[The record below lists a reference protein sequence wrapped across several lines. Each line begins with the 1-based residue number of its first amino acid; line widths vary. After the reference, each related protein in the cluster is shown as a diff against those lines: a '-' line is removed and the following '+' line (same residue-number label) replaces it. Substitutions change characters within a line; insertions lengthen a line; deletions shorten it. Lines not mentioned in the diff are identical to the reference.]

1 MWVAV
6 AVATGVYG
14 DTGASVL
21 DSAGVQDV
29 LDEELDV
36 VHVVEVLVVEVI
48 DVCAA
53 IDGVFD
59 AELDVL

>member
-1 MWVAV
+1 MCVAV
-6 AVATGVYG
+6 AVATGVDG

-21 DSAGVQDV
+21 DFAGVQDV
-29 LDEELDV
+29 LDEELD

>member
-6 AVATGVYG
+6 AVATSVDG

-21 DSAGVQDV
+21 DSAGVQDM

-48 DVCAA
+48 DVCAG
-53 IDGVFD
+53 IDGVVD

>member
-6 AVATGVYG
+6 AVATGADG

-53 IDGVFD
+53 IDGVVD